1 MLHFIQMLHYIQLQ
15 FLDIIIITAL
25 PKWVKKIGVF
35 YKILR
40 GALFYP
46 FLLNIEQ
53 KKSIIFEE
61 KRWKSHQNFD
71 FGNGVTKFGNGVTNW

>member
-1 MLHFIQMLHYIQLQ
+1 MG
-15 FLDIIIITAL
+15 
-25 PKWVKKIGVF
+25 KKIGVF

-40 GALFYP
+40 GALSYP

-53 KKSIIFEE
+53 KKSIIFE
-61 KRWKSHQNFD
+61 KKWWKSHQNFD